1 MFWSYR
7 FHKRYKSNTFCG
19 KTTHNIPLKQ
29 PLLTVCH
36 NSVSPTLIIQSPDFD
51 NSHEGGP
58 GWLPQWERAQVYNKC
73 LSSPGHWL
81 TAVITLVHWAP
92 KHGGTLQ
99 GVWAIGHC
107 WSNEEQH
114 FVLTGSIM
122 MWSVYRLT
130 LGFVWIKTIILFKSS
145 WNDWLKDE
153 KLVFDNPFDGLHL
166 RGSLILKYHNEN
178 NMHPFLSSQNS
189 CEMLSQFNHTGHVGI
204 FSLW

>member
-1 MFWSYR
+1 MLVNRHHILNRRQVVLLAEVWGECFDYTAYI
-7 FHKRYKSNTFCG
+7 KKYKSNTFCG

-36 NSVSPTLIIQSPDFD
+36 NSVSPTLIIESPDFD

-99 GVWAIGHC
+99 GVWAIGHR

-122 MWSVYRLT
+122 MRSV
-130 LGFVWIKTIILFKSS
+130 K
-145 WNDWLKDE
+145 
-153 KLVFDNPFDGLHL
+153 
-166 RGSLILKYHNEN
+166 
-178 NMHPFLSSQNS
+178 
-189 CEMLSQFNHTGHVGI
+189 
-204 FSLW
+204 